1 MYNFQKNK
9 TPKNEDIYKFYE
21 NLFKTIKNRSKKT
34 FYSEKMQK
42 FIGDARKT
50 WSVMKDILGKC
61 TTKSSTTQLF
71 QLKLLSNY

>member
-42 FIGDARKT
+42 FIGMREKHGVLWKRYLESAPQNP
-50 WSVMKDILGKC
+50 
-61 TTKSSTTQLF
+61 QLLNF
-71 QLKLLSNY
+71 SN